1 MKFLHGLTS
10 YHARIVVGVIKRGKW
25 QITGEKVVVVG
36 KVVRGHRKAADT
48 CIFCSRILHDDGGFG
63 GVVAMYQLFFCG
75 GMLSFKVQSAYPL
88 SQK

>member
-1 MKFLHGLTS
+1 MADYRRKGGS
-10 YHARIVVGVIKRGKW
+10 G
-25 QITGEKVVVVG
+25 GESCQG
-36 KVVRGHRKAADT
+36 GIEKAADT

-75 GMLSFKVQSAYPL
+75 GMLSFKVQRAYPL